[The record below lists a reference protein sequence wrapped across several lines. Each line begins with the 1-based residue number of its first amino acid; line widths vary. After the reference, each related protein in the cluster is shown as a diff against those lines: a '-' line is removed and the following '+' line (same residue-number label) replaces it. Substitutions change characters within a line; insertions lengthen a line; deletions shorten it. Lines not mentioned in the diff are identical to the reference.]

1 MELNEIL
8 SMTAEDA
15 RNFLLSYPNE
25 EFPVYSPES
34 VNLDSD
40 IDGLREEVAAIHGYL
55 IGAYTV

>member
-1 MELNEIL
+1 VELNEIM

-25 EFPVYSPES
+25 EFPVYTARSVNPES
-34 VNLDSD
+34 DL
-40 IDGLREEVAAIHGYL
+40 DGLREEVAAIHGYL